1 MWGRHYFGVAMA
13 DGIEKSEWER
23 IQASAEERIPKRE
36 WELLSE
42 LHAKVLHL
50 YERKIDI
57 LEPFDLQASTWNEMI
72 RLLDEKAQR
81 ARVPA
86 LDNEMKDRLRK
97 NVVLGAAMSAEKV
110 MHVRLLRTSLQKC
123 ARHGESVRW
132 GGVLEKLVT
141 LQAYNT
147 ANPEMD

>member
-23 IQASAEERIPKRE
+23 LQAAADERIPKRE

-50 YERKIDI
+50 YERKLDI
-57 LEPFDLQASTWNEMI
+57 LEPSDLQESTWNELI
-72 RLLDEKAQR
+72 WRLDKKAQR
-81 ARVPA
+81 SRLPA
-86 LDNEMKDRLRK
+86 LDEEMKDRLRS
-97 NVVLGAAMSAEKV
+97 NVKLGAAMHAEKV
-110 MHVRLLRTSLQKC
+110 ALVRLLRSSIQKC
-123 ARHGESVRW
+123 AVPYQSVRW
-132 GGVLEKLVT
+132 GGVVEKLVT
-141 LQAYNT
+141 LEAYNS